1 MLKYLHYSLLCAAL
15 VLADGGFRRRS
26 GSGSA
31 QTQAQAQAPAQPMTT
46 ATSGSDEGWDIAIYS
61 VLLWVP
67 LGIEIDVTVPPVNG
81 GAGGSGQIIDGRFDG
96 AFLGGFSVSK
106 GLVRVDASGLWAAVG
121 GDRPDN
127 PKLTV
132 DVDAIYFTA
141 TAGIKVYKALYV
153 TGGVRRYALKYDI
166 AVGTQPNFSSKPG
179 LWDPIVGIGVHHV
192 SKKYEVHAT
201 FDGGGFGVGA
211 DVDVAAEFRADWKPI
226 SHFGLTAGYKLL
238 YLKASQDVLSR
249 TFTFEQ
255 TLHGPVAGIGFYF

>member
-1 MLKYLHYSLLCAAL
+1 
-15 VLADGGFRRRS
+15 
-26 GSGSA
+26 
-31 QTQAQAQAPAQPMTT
+31 MTT
-46 ATSGSDEGWDIAIYS
+46 ATGTSDDGWDVAIYP

-67 LGIEIDVTVPPVNG
+67 LGIGIDVTVPPGNG
-81 GAGGSGQIIDGRFDG
+81 GEGGSGQIIDGRFDG

-153 TGGVRRYALKYDI
+153 TGGVRRYALNYDI
-166 AVGTQPNFSSKPG
+166 TVANQPTFSSKPG
-179 LWDPIVGIGVHHV
+179 LWDPLVGIGVHHV

-211 DVDVAAEFRADWKPI
+211 DVDLAGEFRADWKPI
-226 SHFGLTAGYKLL
+226 PALRTHGRVQVPATSRHPQDFCPGPSPSNRRCTGPSQASASTSNEHFR
-238 YLKASQDVLSR
+238 AS
-249 TFTFEQ
+249 
-255 TLHGPVAGIGFYF
+255 AA